1 MSSGPLRSR
10 YRLVTFGC
18 QMNEYDSG
26 LVAEMLE
33 SAGAVPVDSPDEA
46 DLIVVNTCS
55 VRAKADETVFRTISN
70 YACLKK
76 RNPLLRIAVIG
87 CMAQAHGEAIRER
100 APYVDFVFGPD
111 RYLLLPQLLDERA
124 DGLEPVQTAFDRM
137 ENYRGL
143 DARQATP
150 FSAMVAVQRGCN
162 HRCSYCIVP
171 YTRGPEKYRAAGDV
185 LRECRRAAERGAV
198 EVLLLGQTVNGWR
211 EGEKRFPGLLR
222 AICGIDGLR
231 RIRFTS
237 PHPIHFG
244 DDLVETMASEPKIC
258 KHVHLPMQSGST
270 RVLREMRRTYTRE
283 RYLDTVRRLREAM
296 PEIAITADIIAG
308 FPTETEE
315 EFRETLSAM
324 EEIRFDGAF
333 MFAYSER
340 PGTDAATMAGA
351 VPEEV
356 RQERL
361 LRMIDLQNAITR
373 EKTEAQLGKTEELL
387 LERPSRRDPDRT
399 LGRTDGFRKVLV
411 PNGLGKPGDFVRA
424 KLTGISGWT
433 LLGERADA

>member
-1 MSSGPLRSR
+1 MSSAPLRSR
-10 YRLVTFGC
+10 YHLVTFGC

-33 SAGAVPVDSPDEA
+33 SAGARPVETPDEA

-87 CMAQAHGEAIRER
+87 CMAQAHGQAIRDR
-100 APYVDFVFGPD
+100 APYVDFVLGPD
-111 RYLLLPQLLDERA
+111 RYLLMPRLLEDGA
-124 DGLEPVQTAFDRM
+124 DALDPVQTAFDPL
-137 ENYRGL
+137 ENYQGL
-143 DARQATP
+143 DAKPATP

-171 YTRGPEKYRAAGDV
+171 YTRGPEKYRAAADV
-185 LRECRRAAERGAV
+185 VRECRRAVERGAV
-198 EVLLLGQTVNGWR
+198 EILLLGQTVNGWR
-211 EGEKRFPGLLR
+211 EGTERFSGLLR
-222 AICGIDGLR
+222 ALCEIDGLR

-244 DDLVETMASEPKIC
+244 DDLVETIAREEKIC

-283 RYLDTVRRLREAM
+283 RYLDTVRRLRATM
-296 PEIAITADIIAG
+296 PEIALTTDLIAG
-308 FPTETEE
+308 FPSETEE

-333 MFAYSER
+333 LFAYSER
-340 PGTDAATMAGA
+340 PGTDAATMPGA
-351 VPEEV
+351 VPEEE
-356 RQERL
+356 RQKRL
-361 LRMIDLQNAITR
+361 RRMIDLQNAIT
-373 EKTEAQLGKTEELL
+373 EE
-387 LERPSRRDPDRT
+387 
-399 LGRTDGFRKVLV
+399 
-411 PNGLGKPGDFVRA
+411 
-424 KLTGISGWT
+424 
-433 LLGERADA
+433 

>member
-10 YRLVTFGC
+10 YHLVTFGC

-33 SAGAVPVDSPDEA
+33 SAGARPVETPDEA

-87 CMAQAHGEAIRER
+87 CMAQAHGQAIRDR
-100 APYVDFVFGPD
+100 APYVDFVLGPD
-111 RYLLLPQLLDERA
+111 RYLLMPRLLEDGA
-124 DGLEPVQTAFDRM
+124 DALEPVQTAFDRM
-137 ENYRGL
+137 ENYQGL
-143 DARQATP
+143 DAKPATP

-185 LRECRRAAERGAV
+185 VRECRRAVERGAV
-198 EVLLLGQTVNGWR
+198 EILLLGQTVNGWR
-211 EGEKRFPGLLR
+211 EGTERFSGLLR
-222 AICGIDGLR
+222 ALCEIDGLR

-244 DDLVETMASEPKIC
+244 DDLVETIAREEKIC

-283 RYLDTVRRLREAM
+283 RYLDTVRRLRAAT
-296 PEIAITADIIAG
+296 PEIALTTDLIAG
-308 FPTETEE
+308 FPSETEE

-333 MFAYSER
+333 LFAYSER
-340 PGTDAATMAGA
+340 PGTDAATMPGA
-351 VPEEV
+351 VPEEE
-356 RQERL
+356 RQKRL
-361 LRMIDLQNAITR
+361 RRMIDLQNAITE
-373 EKTEAQLGKTEELL
+373 EKARAQIGRVEELL
-387 LERPSRRDPDRT
+387 LERPSRRDPAMM

-411 PNGLGKPGDFVRA
+411 PKALGNPGEFVRA